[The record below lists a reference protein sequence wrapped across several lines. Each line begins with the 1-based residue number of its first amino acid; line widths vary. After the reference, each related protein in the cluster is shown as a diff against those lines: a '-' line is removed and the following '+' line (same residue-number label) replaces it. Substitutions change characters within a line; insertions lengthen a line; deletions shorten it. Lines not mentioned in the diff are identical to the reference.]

1 MEVEKETVPDPNE
14 EIIIMDKPI
23 KLRGGQKSD
32 NPKIIHGKTKLL
44 GKGAKTK
51 LSPKPKS
58 KPKPKISNE
67 EMLVNTIVKTYW
79 TQKWK
84 DQLNI
89 MKYSRVGFNKKR
101 SNFRSLCILMNHG
114 MKYHKYLY
122 LNRLFDNMEKLPIKS
137 EVQHDALYGKIK
149 LVNKGN
155 KPKENEDDNIVILE
169 DLTTQK
175 EENNQDNAIKIEEI
189 KIETPE
195 LDKKE
200 QEVKEIN
207 NDVKIIEAK
216 PKIMKGKRK
225 LINKIDRI
233 KKNMNNI
240 KNEIEIN
247 NNNNENKNDKAKIEI
262 EEKKEITIKDNDNQT
277 KEEDLKKKEKE
288 NKLLRGKNKEIKEI
302 KEKKDN
308 YNENE
313 NKIED
318 IIINETLKIEEEK
331 ENMKEK
337 EKEEKK
343 NVKVASKKFK
353 HSETSLRD
361 TKQMKF
367 IDVLRKKLMDLTG
380 LTDFNFKKQRKSQVL
395 DSQKVKSIYNII
407 NVNDEKIEKK
417 EHGNNNTI
425 NNQMK
430 EDEDNKKE
438 Q

>member
-23 KLRGGQKSD
+23 KIREGKQSD
-32 NPKIIHGKTKLL
+32 NPKLIRGKKKLL

-51 LSPKPKS
+51 LSPKLKS

-101 SNFRSLCILMNHG
+101 SNFRSLCMLMNHG

-155 KPKENEDDNIVILE
+155 KPKENEDNDIVILK

-175 EENNQDNAIKIEEI
+175 EENNQDNVIKIEEI

-200 QEVKEIN
+200 QEVKENN
-207 NDVKIIEAK
+207 NDVKIIE
-216 PKIMKGKRK
+216 
-225 LINKIDRI
+225 
-233 KKNMNNI
+233 
-240 KNEIEIN
+240 E
-247 NNNNENKNDKAKIEI
+247 
-262 EEKKEITIKDNDNQT
+262 
-277 KEEDLKKKEKE
+277 
-288 NKLLRGKNKEIKEI
+288 
-302 KEKKDN
+302 
-308 YNENE
+308 
-313 NKIED
+313 
-318 IIINETLKIEEEK
+318 
-331 ENMKEK
+331 
-337 EKEEKK
+337 
-343 NVKVASKKFK
+343 
-353 HSETSLRD
+353 
-361 TKQMKF
+361 
-367 IDVLRKKLMDLTG
+367 
-380 LTDFNFKKQRKSQVL
+380 
-395 DSQKVKSIYNII
+395 
-407 NVNDEKIEKK
+407 
-417 EHGNNNTI
+417 
-425 NNQMK
+425 
-430 EDEDNKKE
+430 
-438 Q
+438 